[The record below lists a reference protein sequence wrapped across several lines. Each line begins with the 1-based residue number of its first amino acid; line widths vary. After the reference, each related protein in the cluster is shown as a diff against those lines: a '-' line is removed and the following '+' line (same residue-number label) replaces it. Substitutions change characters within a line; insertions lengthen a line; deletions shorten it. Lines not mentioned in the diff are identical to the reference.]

1 MRPRRSSTAGR
12 GKVAAV
18 GAGVE
23 GEGEGEGEGAHDSEG
38 ETGSFALPITLA
50 GSTFEASF
58 GDVREDRVVLYGAAL
73 PEARKLVYAARATN
87 TGTYIV
93 PPVMADGLY
102 DRSVVSRGVAGKIT
116 VTGR

>member
-1 MRPRRSSTAGR
+1 M
-12 GKVAAV
+12 
-18 GAGVE
+18 
-23 GEGEGEGEGAHDSEG
+23 
-38 ETGSFALPITLA
+38 
-50 GSTFEASF
+50 
-58 GDVREDRVVLYGAAL
+58 VLYGAAL